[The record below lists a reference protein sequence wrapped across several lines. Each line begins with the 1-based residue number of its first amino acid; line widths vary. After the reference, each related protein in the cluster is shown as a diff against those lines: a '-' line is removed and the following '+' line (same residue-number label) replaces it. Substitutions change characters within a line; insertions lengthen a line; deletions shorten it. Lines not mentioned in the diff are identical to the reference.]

1 MAVAAPAQFSVWLVK
16 GGIWTQVGLFDAN
29 GGASYARQVAAT
41 VPVGTGYH
49 LYVYYRASS
58 GAPWS
63 VDGLAAGTVDVTAS
77 STFESIDV
85 TAPATPTGVVRGAD
99 LAVGWAPNVAVAA
112 PAQFSVWLVKGGIW
126 TQVGLFDANGG
137 ASYARQVA
145 ANVPVG
151 TGYSLYVYYRAS
163 SGAPWSVYGLAP
175 GTVDVAAGFTAIA
188 LDDFADHRVIQRD
201 VGGTSKSV
209 TISGTSS
216 NMDWSRIEARV
227 LRHGSDTVAVD
238 WTTIDPTPG
247 GGTFSGGLVVPQGG
261 WYYTEVRALD
271 SSGSVLGASRGTNR
285 WGVGMIILVIGQSNM
300 SGRGQPPYT
309 IASSDLAVNFSNA
322 GVWEHLADPYD
333 DESPA
338 GAVDNDNDAISGS
351 NSGGSMIP
359 SIANTLLQTFDF
371 PIAFVPAAKG
381 GSNLYVNAGNYGWAY
396 RNPASH
402 FDTSTL
408 YGQSITKA
416 QSVGGVELIIMHQ
429 GEADLSDGRTEAQ
442 YQADFATMIGH
453 YRQDLHAGIPIFI
466 CQLGT
471 VGAGTNAGATGIR
484 TAQHKVDNGTD
495 AFMGATAMDL
505 PRIDTWH
512 YNTSALTVI
521 GSRLANAIKYY
532 LGRSTYYR
540 GPSINSASFSD
551 GSRNQVVV
559 ALDHRGGTDITPGS
573 GITGFEVFD
582 NGSGVA
588 LQSAAR
594 AAPDA
599 VRLTLSR
606 SISSGHTVTLRYL
619 YGTTP
624 NVSGLVKDDSPLAL
638 PLEGTTGSVTVT
650 DAAAADFSVIIL
662 PDTQFYAQNPGG
674 NLAAIFNAQTQWIVN
689 NRVPRNIAF
698 VGHMGDITQNGEN
711 GGNPVEW
718 NNANA
723 ALSLLEDPAT
733 TGLPQGMPFGVLPG
747 NHDFLPGGQDAAAV
761 FYNQYFGVSRFT
773 GRDYYGGNY
782 GSNNNNSYQLFS
794 AGGMDFIVIN
804 LAYRSVAD
812 PAILAW
818 ADGLLETYPDRRAI
832 VNSHWII
839 GTGDPASFGGQG
851 QAIYDRLKDNANFF
865 LMNSG
870 HVHGE
875 GKRSDTYQGR
885 TVHTILTDYQS
896 AANGGNGFLRILT
909 FSPTNDTIHVESYSP
924 TLGRAVNSSDGVTA
938 WTGAYDLPYT
948 MPGDAM
954 TTPTARLEGASERAD
969 LTRASPIDPAAL
981 FGTSVTSSTGSGV
994 TSGQVAVVT
1003 KSVVEAARG
1012 R

>member
-1 MAVAAPAQFSVWLVK
+1 MF
-16 GGIWTQVGLFDAN
+16 
-29 GGASYARQVAAT
+29 
-41 VPVGTGYH
+41 
-49 LYVYYRASS
+49 
-58 GAPWS
+58 
-63 VDGLAAGTVDVTAS
+63 
-77 STFESIDV
+77 
-85 TAPATPTGVVRGAD
+85 
-99 LAVGWAPNVAVAA
+99 
-112 PAQFSVWLVKGGIW
+112 
-126 TQVGLFDANGG
+126 
-137 ASYARQVA
+137 
-145 ANVPVG
+145 
-151 TGYSLYVYYRAS
+151 
-163 SGAPWSVYGLAP
+163 
-175 GTVDVAAGFTAIA
+175 
-188 LDDFADHRVIQRD
+188 QRD
-201 VGGTSKSV
+201 NGGTSKSV
-209 TISGTSS
+209 TIGGTYS

-227 LRHGSDTVAVD
+227 LRHSTSTVVVD
-238 WTTIDPTPG
+238 WSTIDTTPG
-247 GGTFSGGLVVPQGG
+247 GGAFSGSLTVPQGG
-261 WYYTEVRALD
+261 WYDIEVRALD
-271 SSGSVLGASRGTNR
+271 GSGSVLGASRGTNR

-300 SGRGQPPYT
+300 SGRGQPPHT

-338 GAVDNDNDAISGS
+338 GAVDNDNDTISAS

-381 GSNLYVNAGNYGWAY
+381 GSNLYVNAGDYGWAY
-396 RNPASH
+396 RNPANH

-429 GEADLSDGRTEAQ
+429 GEADLSDGRTETQ
-442 YQADFATMIGH
+442 YQADFATLIGH

-484 TAQHKVDNGTD
+484 AAQLKVDNGTD
-495 AFMGATAMDL
+495 VFMGATAMDL

-532 LGRSTYYR
+532 FGRSTYYR
-540 GPSINSASFSD
+540 GPSIDSASFSD

-573 GITGFEVFD
+573 GITGFEVLD

-638 PLEGTTGSVTVT
+638 PLESTTGSVTVT

-662 PDTQFYAQNPGG
+662 PDTQFYSQNSGG
-674 NLAAIFNAQTQWIVN
+674 NLTAIFNAQTQWIVN
-689 NRVPRNIAF
+689 NRIARNIAF
-698 VGHMGDITQNGEN
+698 VSHMGDITQNGDN

-747 NHDFLPGGQDAAAV
+747 NHDFLPGGQNAAAV

-773 GRDYYGGNY
+773 GRDYYGGHY
-782 GSNNNNSYQLFS
+782 GSNNNNNYQLFS
-794 AGGMDFIVIN
+794 AGGMDFIVVN

-812 PAILAW
+812 PAILDW
-818 ADGLLETYPDRRAI
+818 ADGLLKTYPDRRAI

-851 QAIYDRLKDNANFF
+851 QAIYDRLKDNVNFF

-924 TLGRAVNSSDGVTA
+924 TLGRAVNSSDGVTS
-938 WTGAYDLPYT
+938 WTGAYDLPYA
-948 MPGDAM
+948 MPGDAT
-954 TTPTARLEGASERAD
+954 TTPTARLEGASERA
-969 LTRASPIDPAAL
+969 AA
-981 FGTSVTSSTGSGV
+981 TAT
-994 TSGQVAVVT
+994 A
-1003 KSVVEAARG
+1003 G
-1012 R
+1012 RH